1 VRRPAD
7 PGQPVALGFDGAVVP
22 HARRQRLGPGDIPSL
37 AQEVAAFGIKVTLIE
52 PGGYAT
58 DWGGSS
64 AVSKAAQGR

>member
-1 VRRPAD
+1 VTLTAVEPAAK
-7 PGQPVALGFDGAVVP
+7 P
-22 HARRQRLGPGDIPSL
+22 
-37 AQEVAAFGIKVTLIE
+37 VTLIE

>member
-1 VRRPAD
+1 MRRPAD
-7 PGQPVALGFDGAVVP
+7 PRRSVALGFDVAVVP

-37 AQEVAAFGIKVTLIE
+37 AQEVAAFGIRVTLIE

>member
-1 VRRPAD
+1 M
-7 PGQPVALGFDGAVVP
+7 
-22 HARRQRLGPGDIPSL
+22 
-37 AQEVAAFGIKVTLIE
+37 FGIRVTLIE